1 LVLVVRSSIRWSRLI
16 PCLSDLHSCCSLIE
30 IHHKKTFSLFDF
42 LGPSRPVVAFTR
54 CLVVDPLVQIH
65 FITSLN
71 DFDDTFFM
79 PRGWNSPAS
88 RQLRVVTFKEGRI
101 QRSEAVKYRKQI
113 IERANQLPADRRAAL
128 IEAAEKTLKD
138 IQSWRHPVRTPPSS
152 TDKAALIQSARE
164 AARAILT
171 NQGLSARINL
181 RVGSMSD
188 ILFPSQIYVTTLHPT
203 PSFFPTLSHPLIARI
218 LLALF

>member
-1 LVLVVRSSIRWSRLI
+1 
-16 PCLSDLHSCCSLIE
+16 
-30 IHHKKTFSLFDF
+30 
-42 LGPSRPVVAFTR
+42 
-54 CLVVDPLVQIH
+54 
-65 FITSLN
+65 
-71 DFDDTFFM
+71 M

-181 RVGSMSD
+181 RVGSMSE